1 MYFCNI
7 LSNKP
12 AQNMSLLDSKNQSNH
27 TRTNGIW
34 GHGLRCLYNH
44 LYIIITRCLEQPRF
58 PTVTHWDWFWNCTWD
73 PFCCLRLLAFHQSH
87 QNFVAHNT
95 YKLDKIFKAFEDLNI
110 HDGSQGCFGVV
121 ECDGMPTAAIHCP
134 FLKVFPFTVCY
145 RSSFDFSLHVPY
157 LRKFKWMSSTFQDPS
172 KVVKFIIHSSA
183 LPSCSLY

>member
-44 LYIIITRCLEQPRF
+44 LYIIITRCLEQTRF

-87 QNFVAHNT
+87 QNCVAHNT
-95 YKLDKIFKAFEDLNI
+95 YKLDKIFKAFWGPEYPWWLPRLLWSSRMWWDANRGDPLSLSESFSI
-110 HDGSQGCFGVV
+110 HCMLQIVVRFLPPCSVSKKIQMNVKHFPGPKQGSQVYHTQFS
-121 ECDGMPTAAIHCP
+121 
-134 FLKVFPFTVCY
+134 FT
-145 RSSFDFSLHVPY
+145 L
-157 LRKFKWMSSTFQDPS
+157 M
-172 KVVKFIIHSSA
+172 
-183 LPSCSLY
+183 